1 MSKVARLI
9 ARLMA
14 AIETPDDLN
23 QEDVNCL
30 LEDAHIVL
38 QEIEMNKTY
47 VMAVDS
53 MLAITANSEEEARE
67 EAKQQFVEMLQKRE
81 VEFVCVDG
89 WED

>member
-1 MSKVARLI
+1 
-9 ARLMA
+9 
-14 AIETPDDLN
+14 
-23 QEDVNCL
+23 
-30 LEDAHIVL
+30 
-38 QEIEMNKTY
+38 
-47 VMAVDS
+47 

>member
-1 MSKVARLI
+1 MWSTLK
-9 ARLMA
+9 
-14 AIETPDDLN
+14 
-23 QEDVNCL
+23 
-30 LEDAHIVL
+30 
-38 QEIEMNKTY
+38 MNKTY